1 MNDSGSMKVSV
12 YIATSLDGFIARPD
26 GSLDWLPGAG
36 EENGVETAEART
48 AESEDYGWDTFWTS
62 VDCLIQG
69 RKTFEKVLS
78 FGAWPYAGKRVL
90 ILSRDPDFS
99 IPDTMAGWAES
110 ARGDLSKLLAELAAQ
125 DVRRVYVDGGQTIQ
139 AFLRQWLITDMTITR
154 IPILIGKG
162 IPLFGPLETDIP
174 LAHVRT
180 HTYAN
185 GFVQSVYELS
195 RE

>member
-36 EENGVETAEART
+36 EEDGTETAVAETAR
-48 AESEDYGWDTFWTS
+48 SEDYGWDAFWSS

-90 ILSRDPDFS
+90 VLSRNPDYA
-99 IPDTMAGWAES
+99 IPDTVAGQAET
-110 ARGDLSKLLAELAAQ
+110 ARGDLSALLAELAAQ
-125 DVRRVYVDGGQTIQ
+125 GVRRVYVDGGQTIQ
-139 AFLRQWLITDMTITR
+139 AFLRQGLITDMTITC
-154 IPILIGKG
+154 IPILIGQG
-162 IPLFGPLETDIP
+162 IPLFGPLEADIP
-174 LAHVRT
+174 LAHVLT
-180 HTYAN
+180 NTYAN
-185 GFVQSVYELS
+185 GFVQSVYGLN